1 MNRNMKIAFLFAVC
15 AVSVVSFCGEAEAAP
30 SGVFGTLKDKTVIF
44 ASQLRVFAY
53 AISCFGIVMFT
64 FLAISGKINFKHL
77 GYIFISLFMLSAT
90 GAVIDYFS
98 GSHANLKSEFN
109 DTYMNAVPRS
119 SLGS

>member
-15 AVSVVSFCGEAEAAP
+15 AVSVVSFCGEAEAA
-30 SGVFGTLKDKTVIF
+30 SGVFETLRQKTATF
-44 ASQLRVFAY
+44 ASQLRVFSY

>member
-1 MNRNMKIAFLFAVC
+1 MKRKSIFFCIILAAVVLLTC
-15 AVSVVSFCGEAEAAP
+15 EDAMAAG
-30 SGVFGTLKDKTVIF
+30 GVFASLRGKTISF

-64 FLAISGKINFKHL
+64 FLAITGKINFKHL

-90 GAVIDYFS
+90 GAIIDYFT
-98 GSHANLKSEFN
+98 GSHAKLKTEFH
-109 DTYMNAVPRS
+109 DTYMNAVSHS

>member
-1 MNRNMKIAFLFAVC
+1 MTKKSMFFCIMCIAAIVLMSGDAM
-15 AVSVVSFCGEAEAAP
+15 AA
-30 SGVFGTLKDKTVIF
+30 GVFASLKQKTISF

-90 GAVIDYFS
+90 GAIIDYFT
-98 GSHANLKSEFN
+98 GSHAKLQTEFN
-109 DTYMNAVPRS
+109 DTYMNTVSHS

>member
-1 MNRNMKIAFLFAVC
+1 MTKRSMFLCIACIIAVLMISSD
-15 AVSVVSFCGEAEAAP
+15 AMAA
-30 SGVFGTLKDKTVIF
+30 GVFAELRTRTISF
-44 ASQLRVFAY
+44 ASQLRNLAY

-90 GAVIDYFS
+90 GAIIDYFT
-98 GSHANLKSEFN
+98 GSHANLAAEYNLN
-109 DTYMNAVPRS
+109 DTYMKTVQHS

>member
-1 MNRNMKIAFLFAVC
+1 MPYALFLSFLFVEKQKLLRAY
-15 AVSVVSFCGEAEAAP
+15 
-30 SGVFGTLKDKTVIF
+30 LKRQKTATF

>member
-1 MNRNMKIAFLFAVC
+1 MTKRSIFLCVICIALIVLMSNDAM
-15 AVSVVSFCGEAEAAP
+15 AAED
-30 SGVFGTLKDKTVIF
+30 VFSALRKRTISF

-53 AISCFGIVMFT
+53 GISCFGIVMFT

-90 GAVIDYFS
+90 GAIIDYFT
-98 GSHANLKSEFN
+98 GSHASLKTEFS
-109 DTYMNAVPRS
+109 DSYMRTVSHS

>member
-1 MNRNMKIAFLFAVC
+1 M
-15 AVSVVSFCGEAEAAP
+15 
-30 SGVFGTLKDKTVIF
+30 GVFETLRQKTATF